1 MRQFLT
7 AVAIILMASLAAAE
21 NLSQSC
27 SQQGDSACI
36 DWDRQLIIAE
46 GIGVPAQTAKSVA
59 QKNATAER
67 AARLDAA
74 RNILEMAKGVN
85 LSSTTTLKDAMLQDD
100 TVRTRIQGVLY
111 GLRVVGTPR
120 YFSDGSVRIRM
131 EASLRETIP
140 QELYATPQAGP
151 PQEIPAPVNTVQ
163 PSNRIDHNQVY
174 SGLVVDARGTD
185 VQPAMSPKIVDEDGV
200 ELYGS
205 AYVAQEFVQK
215 HGMAGYVKT
224 IDQARGN
231 DRVQPNPL
239 VVQAVGAS
247 GANRTDLVLGN
258 DTASALRKIAKHL
271 NFLREARVVIVID

>member
-7 AVAIILMASLAAAE
+7 AVAIMLVTPLAAVE
-21 NLSQSC
+21 TLSQSC

-85 LSSTTTLKDAMLQDD
+85 LSSATTLKDAMLQDD
-100 TVRTRIQGVLY
+100 TVRSRIQGVLY

-120 YFSDGSVRIRM
+120 YFSDGSVRLRM

-140 QELYATPQAGP
+140 PELYSTPHAGP
-151 PQEIPAPVNTVQ
+151 PQEIPVPTTTVP
-163 PSNRIDHNQVY
+163 PSSGIDLNRVY
-174 SGLVVDARGTD
+174 SGLVVDARGTE
-185 VQPAMSPKIVDEDGV
+185 V
-200 ELYGS
+200 
-205 AYVAQEFVQK
+205 
-215 HGMAGYVKT
+215 
-224 IDQARGN
+224 
-231 DRVQPNPL
+231 
-239 VVQAVGAS
+239 
-247 GANRTDLVLGN
+247 
-258 DTASALRKIAKHL
+258 
-271 NFLREARVVIVID
+271 

>member
-85 LSSTTTLKDAMLQDD
+85 LSSATTLKDAMLQDD
-100 TVRTRIQGVLY
+100 TVRTRIQGMLY
-111 GLRVVGTPR
+111 GL
-120 YFSDGSVRIRM
+120 
-131 EASLRETIP
+131 
-140 QELYATPQAGP
+140 
-151 PQEIPAPVNTVQ
+151 
-163 PSNRIDHNQVY
+163 
-174 SGLVVDARGTD
+174 
-185 VQPAMSPKIVDEDGV
+185 
-200 ELYGS
+200 
-205 AYVAQEFVQK
+205 
-215 HGMAGYVKT
+215 
-224 IDQARGN
+224 
-231 DRVQPNPL
+231 
-239 VVQAVGAS
+239 
-247 GANRTDLVLGN
+247 
-258 DTASALRKIAKHL
+258 
-271 NFLREARVVIVID
+271 

>member
-7 AVAIILMASLAAAE
+7 AAAIMLMASVTSAE
-21 NLSQSC
+21 PLSQSC

-46 GIGVPAQTAKSVA
+46 GIGVPSATAKSIA

-85 LSSTTTLKDAMLQDD
+85 LSSSTTLKDAMLQDD

-120 YFSDGSVRIRM
+120 YFSDGSVRLRM

-140 QELYATPQAGP
+140 PELYATPQAGP
-151 PQEIPAPVNTVQ
+151 PQEIPAPTSTVPPNT
-163 PSNRIDHNQVY
+163 RIDLNRVY

-185 VQPAMSPKIVDEDGV
+185 VQPAMSPKLVDEDGV

-224 IDQARGN
+224 IEQAQDN
-231 DRVQPNPL
+231 DRVQPQPL
-239 VVQAVGAS
+239 VVNAVGTS
-247 GANRTDLVLGN
+247 GANRTNLVLGN
-258 DTASALRKIAKHL
+258 DTASALRKIAKNL